1 MSIVQVLAGLLLSS
15 IGLLA
20 ADPAWGL
27 PNNGIR
33 LAAAISSE
41 PGRVLTVSFQNVGE
55 EGTKLVVGRST
66 SNGPFYSLTFGAR
79 NGDSSQSCKIT
90 NSLGGVGVAGFVE
103 PIVIRLDPSAI
114 RRIEIPLLHLT
125 CIEKGSSTLG
135 WMLISGYSIKVGFA
149 MNSRQAS
156 IGGPGKSW
164 SGQVGSGLASI
175 Y

>member
-1 MSIVQVLAGLLLSS
+1 MGIVHVLAGLLLSS

-20 ADPAWGL
+20 VDPAWGS
-27 PNNGIR
+27 PDNGIR
-33 LAAAISSE
+33 IGAAISRE
-41 PGRVLTVSFQNVGE
+41 PDRVLIVSFQNVGE
-55 EGTKLVVGRST
+55 EKTKFVVGGST
-66 SNGPFYSLTFGAR
+66 NHGPFYSLTFEAR
-79 NGDSSQSCKIT
+79 NRDGQGCKIT

-103 PIVIRLDPSAI
+103 PIVIKLDPSAI
-114 RRIEIPLLHLT
+114 RRIEIPLSYLT

-156 IGGPGKSW
+156 MAGPGKSW
-164 SGQVGSGLASI
+164 SGQVSSGLASI